1 MANRKSGILLHPSSL
16 PSAFGVG
23 DFGQAAYTFLD
34 RLAEAKQ
41 TLWQILPLVPT
52 DAGGSPYSSA
62 SAFAGNPLLISP
74 ELLLEEGLLSEADL
88 QNASVPPAARVDY
101 EKCGGGQAAPARKR
115 PFKPFSKRRLLR
127 IMPSFRLK
135 IAYWLADY
143 ALYTALKQHFLSV
156 RATEEATEGFDLFC
170 EELCRA
176 FPSYGK
182 KLHEYYAMPSGS
194 PFHAD

>member
-101 EKCGGGQAAPARKR
+101 EKAAAVKLPLLEKAFQAFQQKEAPADYAA
-115 PFKPFSKRRLLR
+115 FQAEN
-127 IMPSFRLK
+127 
-135 IAYWLADY
+135 AYWLADY

-156 RATEEATEGFDLFC
+156 RVMISILTAGILKAALWNGIIPLQGQTV
-170 EELCRA
+170 
-176 FPSYGK
+176 
-182 KLHEYYAMPSGS
+182 SGS
-194 PFHAD
+194 QRYPSSFSV

>member
-74 ELLLEEGLLSEADL
+74 ELLLKAGLLEQADL
-88 QNASVPPAARVDY
+88 SQLPDFNPDRVD
-101 EKCGGGQAAPARKR
+101 CPCSKR
-115 PFKPFSKRRLLR
+115 PFKPFGKRIPLR
-127 IMPSFRLK
+127 IMPPFRLK
-135 IAYWLADY
+135 MPTGLQI
-143 ALYTALKQHFLSV
+143 T
-156 RATEEATEGFDLFC
+156 
-170 EELCRA
+170 
-176 FPSYGK
+176 PSIP
-182 KLHEYYAMPSGS
+182 H
-194 PFHAD
+194 

>member
-34 RLAEAKQ
+34 RLAEATQ

-74 ELLLEEGLLSEADL
+74 S
-88 QNASVPPAARVDY
+88 
-101 EKCGGGQAAPARKR
+101 C
-115 PFKPFSKRRLLR
+115 F
-127 IMPSFRLK
+127 
-135 IAYWLADY
+135 W
-143 ALYTALKQHFLSV
+143 
-156 RATEEATEGFDLFC
+156 
-170 EELCRA
+170 
-176 FPSYGK
+176 K
-182 KLHEYYAMPSGS
+182 KVS
-194 PFHAD
+194 

>member
-101 EKCGGGQAAPARKR
+101 EKAAAVKLPLLEKAFQAFQQKEAP
-115 PFKPFSKRRLLR
+115 
-127 IMPSFRLK
+127 
-135 IAYWLADY
+135 ADY
-143 ALYTALKQHFLSV
+143 AVFQGDIPDRRT
-156 RATEEATEGFDLFC
+156 
-170 EELCRA
+170 CRA
-176 FPSYGK
+176 DYR
-182 KLHEYYAMPSGS
+182 LR
-194 PFHAD
+194 

>member
-88 QNASVPPAARVDY
+88 QNASVPPAARGDY
-101 EKCGGGQAAPARKR
+101 EKAAA
-115 PFKPFSKRRLLR
+115 
-127 IMPSFRLK
+127 
-135 IAYWLADY
+135 
-143 ALYTALKQHFLSV
+143 V
-156 RATEEATEGFDLFC
+156 
-170 EELCRA
+170 
-176 FPSYGK
+176 
-182 KLHEYYAMPSGS
+182 
-194 PFHAD
+194 

>member
-62 SAFAGNPLLISP
+62 KRICRTLPFPLPQGLIT
-74 ELLLEEGLLSEADL
+74 
-88 QNASVPPAARVDY
+88 
-101 EKCGGGQAAPARKR
+101 KKR
-115 PFKPFSKRRLLR
+115 QRSSCPCSKKPFKPFSKRKPLR
-127 IMPSFRLK
+127 IMLPFRLK
-135 IAYWLADY
+135 MPTGLQI
-143 ALYTALKQHFLSV
+143 T
-156 RATEEATEGFDLFC
+156 
-170 EELCRA
+170 
-176 FPSYGK
+176 PSIP
-182 KLHEYYAMPSGS
+182 H
-194 PFHAD
+194 

>member
-62 SAFAGNPLLISP
+62 SAFAGNPLPQGLITKKRRRSSYP
-74 ELLLEEGLLSEADL
+74 CS
-88 QNASVPPAARVDY
+88 
-101 EKCGGGQAAPARKR
+101 KR
-115 PFKPFSKRRLLR
+115 PFKPFSKRKPLR
-127 IMPSFRLK
+127 IMPPFRLRMPTGLQ
-135 IAYWLADY
+135 I
-143 ALYTALKQHFLSV
+143 T
-156 RATEEATEGFDLFC
+156 
-170 EELCRA
+170 
-176 FPSYGK
+176 PSIP
-182 KLHEYYAMPSGS
+182 H
-194 PFHAD
+194 

>member
-74 ELLLEEGLLSEADL
+74 ELLLKAGLLEQADL
-88 QNASVPPAARVDY
+88 SQLPDFNPDRVDY
-101 EKCGGGQAAPARKR
+101 DRVREDNARLSEHLMEVKMETKPCGRSP
-115 PFKPFSKRRLLR
+115 PT
-127 IMPSFRLK
+127 M
-135 IAYWLADY
+135 
-143 ALYTALKQHFLSV
+143 
-156 RATEEATEGFDLFC
+156 
-170 EELCRA
+170 
-176 FPSYGK
+176 
-182 KLHEYYAMPSGS
+182 SGS
-194 PFHAD
+194 LVQNR

>member
-41 TLWQILPLVPT
+41 TLWQILPPVPT

-74 ELLLEEGLLSEADL
+74 ELLLEGLITKKRRRS
-88 QNASVPPAARVDY
+88 SYP
-101 EKCGGGQAAPARKR
+101 CSKR
-115 PFKPFSKRRLLR
+115 PFKPFSKRKPLR
-127 IMPSFRLK
+127 IMPPFRLRMPTGLQ
-135 IAYWLADY
+135 I
-143 ALYTALKQHFLSV
+143 T
-156 RATEEATEGFDLFC
+156 
-170 EELCRA
+170 
-176 FPSYGK
+176 PSIP
-182 KLHEYYAMPSGS
+182 H
-194 PFHAD
+194 

>member
-16 PSAFGVG
+16 PSTFGVG

-101 EKCGGGQAAPARKR
+101 EK
-115 PFKPFSKRRLLR
+115 
-127 IMPSFRLK
+127 
-135 IAYWLADY
+135 
-143 ALYTALKQHFLSV
+143 
-156 RATEEATEGFDLFC
+156 AT
-170 EELCRA
+170 
-176 FPSYGK
+176 
-182 KLHEYYAMPSGS
+182 S
-194 PFHAD
+194 P

>member
-74 ELLLEEGLLSEADL
+74 GAASGRRSLERSGLAERFRS
-88 QNASVPPAARVDY
+88 P
-101 EKCGGGQAAPARKR
+101 CRK
-115 PFKPFSKRRLLR
+115 
-127 IMPSFRLK
+127 
-135 IAYWLADY
+135 
-143 ALYTALKQHFLSV
+143 
-156 RATEEATEGFDLFC
+156 G
-170 EELCRA
+170 
-176 FPSYGK
+176 
-182 KLHEYYAMPSGS
+182 
-194 PFHAD
+194 